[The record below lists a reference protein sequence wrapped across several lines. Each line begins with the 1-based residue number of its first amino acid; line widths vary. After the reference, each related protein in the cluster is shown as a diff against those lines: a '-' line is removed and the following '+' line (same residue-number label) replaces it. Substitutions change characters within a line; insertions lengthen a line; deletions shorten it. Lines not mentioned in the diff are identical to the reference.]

1 MPNLRSSLVFVA
13 LVLCAGLAG
22 CGGRAYL
29 YEPVDSGRFLS
40 AAEQQSD
47 GPIRVTA
54 SVPGRDETTRIF
66 GIDLYGQ
73 GIQPIWLQ
81 IENSGDRLARYA
93 PVSTD
98 PEYFAPLEV
107 SYMNRRGYSDAARE
121 AMDARFHG
129 LAMPRYIDPGETRS
143 GFVFTHAD
151 FGAKGF
157 NVDVYND
164 GNMYNFTFLL
174 RVPGFEPDY
183 ARLNLREM
191 YADDSMPDYEGDAL
205 REAIRDLPCCSAAR
219 SGEATGE
226 PINLVLVGKGEELLR
241 ALLRSDWRETSVEEA
256 KGQPP
261 EFFFGR
267 EQDAI
272 FRYETVGGDGFYELR
287 FWKAPFRSEG
297 DDVYVG
303 QARHFYRW
311 IGTVNRFDA
320 DVDNAR
326 NFATQKLL
334 YGQAVTGNAW
344 VAGKEVVPATSF
356 WDQLVKTPYFT
367 DGSRIVLWL
376 SADPVSMFNID
387 TKTWDSP
394 PRWLEQ

>member
-1 MPNLRSSLVFVA
+1 MTRLRSLLIVMA
-13 LVLCAGLAG
+13 LAIAAGLAG
-22 CGGRAYL
+22 CGGKAYL
-29 YEPVDSGRFLS
+29 YEPVDSDTFLS
-40 AAEQQSD
+40 RAERKSD
-47 GPIRVTA
+47 GPIHVATA
-54 SVPGRDETTRIF
+54 VPGRAETTSMF

-73 GIQPIWLQ
+73 GIQPVWLQ
-81 IENSGDRLARYA
+81 IENGSDRLARYA

-107 SYMNRRGYSDAARE
+107 AYMNRRGYSDAARE
-121 AMDARFHG
+121 AMDARFHN
-129 LAMPRYIDPGETRS
+129 LSMPRYINPGETRS

-164 GNMYNFTFLL
+164 GNMHNFTFLL

-191 YADDSMPDYEGDAL
+191 YADDSS
-205 REAIRDLPCCSAAR
+205 SAR
-219 SGEATGE
+219 NGEATGE
-226 PINLVLVGKGEELLR
+226 PINLVLIGEGEELLR

-334 YGQAVTGNAW
+334 YGQAVTSNAW

-387 TKTWDSP
+387 TKVWDSP
-394 PRWLEQ
+394 PRWLQQ